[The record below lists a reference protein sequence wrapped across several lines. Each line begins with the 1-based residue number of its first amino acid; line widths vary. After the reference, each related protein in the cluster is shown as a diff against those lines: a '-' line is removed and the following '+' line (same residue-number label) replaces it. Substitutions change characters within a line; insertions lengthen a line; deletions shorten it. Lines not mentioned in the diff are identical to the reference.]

1 MPTNTYFRNFD
12 ARNEQELLHSL
23 VTESIQIYGHDVNY
37 IPRTLVNE
45 DTILGEDSIS
55 EYKDAYS
62 IEMYIKSV
70 DGFEGEG
77 DLISKFGLEIR
88 DQIVFSVAR
97 RAFEGLDIGVRPKEG
112 DLIYFPLTEK
122 LFQIMFVEH
131 ETPFYQT
138 GALPTFDLTCE
149 LFTYSD
155 EKLDTGVE
163 EVDVI
168 EQKQSLVR
176 TFELESVSGTFT
188 EGETVTG
195 GTSSKTAE
203 VARWDASTKYLYL
216 INLTGN
222 FSVGEIITGADSL
235 ATGTYSSSQSTTE
248 TAETLQTI
256 DNSTSDQVSS
266 NKQFEIDADSV
277 FDFSESN
284 PFGDNP

>member
-1 MPTNTYFRNFD
+1 MATSTYFRNFD
-12 ARNEQELLHSL
+12 ARNDQELLHSL
-23 VTESIQIYGHDVNY
+23 TTESIQIHGYDVNY

-62 IEMYIKSV
+62 VEMYIKSV

-77 DLISKFGLEIR
+77 DLVSKFGLEVR
-88 DQIVFSVAR
+88 DQIIFSLSR
-97 RAFEGLDIGVRPKEG
+97 RAWEGLDIGTRPKEG
-112 DLIYFPLTEK
+112 DLIYFGLTNK

-155 EKLDTGVE
+155 EALDTGVDE
-163 EVDVI
+163 IDVI
-168 EQKQSLVR
+168 EQKQSFVR
-176 TFELESVSGTFT
+176 TFELSSVSGTFT
-188 EGETVTG
+188 EGEPVTG
-195 GTSSKTAE
+195 GTSAVTGE
-203 VARWDASTKYLYL
+203 VARWDSSTSYLYL
-216 INLTGN
+216 INMTGN
-222 FSVGEIITGADSL
+222 FTLNEILTGATST
-235 ATGTYSSSQSTTE
+235 ATGTYSTKQTTDE
-248 TAETLQTI
+248 TSETLQTI
-256 DNSTSDQVSS
+256 DDSTSDKVAG

>member
-1 MPTNTYFRNFD
+1 MPTSTYFRNFD
-12 ARNEQELLHSL
+12 ARNDQELLHSL
-23 VTESIQIYGHDVNY
+23 TTESIQIHGYDVNY

-62 IEMYIKSV
+62 VEMFIKSV

-77 DLISKFGLEIR
+77 DLVSKFGLEVR
-88 DQIVFSVAR
+88 DQIIFSMSR
-97 RAFEGLDIGVRPKEG
+97 RAWEGLDIGTRPKEG
-112 DLIYFPLTEK
+112 DLIYFGLTSK

-131 ETPFYQT
+131 ETPFYQA

-155 EKLDTGVE
+155 EKLDTDIDE
-163 EVDVI
+163 IDVI
-168 EQKQSLVR
+168 EQKQSFVR
-176 TFELESVSGTFT
+176 TFELSSVSGTFT

-195 GTSSKTAE
+195 GTSAVTGE
-203 VARWDASTKYLYL
+203 VARWDSSTSYLYL
-216 INLTGN
+216 INMTGN
-222 FSVGEIITGADSL
+222 FTLNEILTGATST
-235 ATGTYSSSQSTTE
+235 ATGTYSTKQTTDE
-248 TAETLQTI
+248 TSETLQTI
-256 DNSTSDQVSS
+256 DSSTSDKVSS

>member
-37 IPRTLVNE
+37 IPRTLVNT

-77 DLISKFGLEIR
+77 DLVSKFGLEIR

-97 RAFEGLDIGVRPKEG
+97 RAWEGLDIGVRPKEG

-155 EKLDTGVE
+155 EKIDTGVE

-203 VARWDASTKYLYL
+203 VARWDSSTSYLYL

-235 ATGTYSSSQSTTE
+235 ATGTYSVAQSTVE

-256 DNSTSDQVSS
+256 DDSTSTQVSS

-284 PFGDNP
+284 PFGENP

>member
-1 MPTNTYFRNFD
+1 MPTSSYFRTFD
-12 ARNEQELLHSL
+12 AKNDQELLHSL
-23 VTESIQIYGHDVNY
+23 VTESIQVTGYDVNY

-62 IEMYIKSV
+62 VEMYIKSV

-77 DLISKFGLEIR
+77 DLVSKFGLEVR
-88 DQIVFSVAR
+88 DQIIFSMSR
-97 RAFEGLDIGVRPKEG
+97 RAWEGLDIGVRPKEG
-112 DLIYFPLTEK
+112 DLIYFGLTSK

-131 ETPFYQT
+131 ETPFYQA

-155 EKLDTGVE
+155 EAMDTGVNE
-163 EVDVI
+163 IDVV
-168 EQKQSLVR
+168 EQKQSFVR
-176 TFELESVSGTFT
+176 TFELTSVSGTFT

-195 GTSSKTAE
+195 GTSAVTGE
-203 VARWDASTKYLYL
+203 VARWDSSTSYLYL
-216 INLTGN
+216 INMTGN
-222 FSVGEIITGADSL
+222 FTLNEILTGASST
-235 ATGTYSSSQSTTE
+235 ATGTYSTKQTTDE
-248 TAETLQTI
+248 TSETLQTI
-256 DNSTSDQVSS
+256 DNSTSDQISS

>member
-1 MPTNTYFRNFD
+1 MPTSSYFRTFD
-12 ARNEQELLHSL
+12 AKNDQELLHSL
-23 VTESIQIYGHDVNY
+23 VTESIQVTGYDVNY

-62 IEMYIKSV
+62 VEMYIKSV

-77 DLISKFGLEIR
+77 DLVSKFGLEVR
-88 DQIVFSVAR
+88 DQIIFSMSR
-97 RAFEGLDIGVRPKEG
+97 RAWEGLDIGVRPKEG
-112 DLIYFPLTEK
+112 DLIYFGLTSK
-122 LFQIMFVEH
+122 LFQILFVEH
-131 ETPFYQT
+131 ETPFYQA

-155 EKLDTGVE
+155 EAMDTGVNE
-163 EVDVI
+163 IDVV
-168 EQKQSLVR
+168 EQKQSFVR
-176 TFELESVSGTFT
+176 TFELTSVSGTFT

-195 GTSSKTAE
+195 GTSAITGE
-203 VARWDASTKYLYL
+203 VARWDSSTSYLYL
-216 INLTGN
+216 INMTGN
-222 FSVGEIITGADSL
+222 FTLNEILTGASST
-235 ATGTYSSSQSTTE
+235 ATGTYSTKQTTDQ
-248 TAETLQTI
+248 TSETLQTI

>member
-1 MPTNTYFRNFD
+1 MPTSSYFRTFD
-12 ARNEQELLHSL
+12 AKNDQELLHSL
-23 VTESIQIYGHDVNY
+23 VTESIQVTGYDVNY

-62 IEMYIKSV
+62 VEMYIKSV

-77 DLISKFGLEIR
+77 DLVSKFGLEVR
-88 DQIVFSVAR
+88 DQIIFSMSR
-97 RAFEGLDIGVRPKEG
+97 RAWEGLDIGVRPKEG
-112 DLIYFPLTEK
+112 DLIYFGLTSK
-122 LFQIMFVEH
+122 LFQILFVEH
-131 ETPFYQT
+131 ETPFYQA

-155 EKLDTGVE
+155 EAMDTGVNE
-163 EVDVI
+163 IDVV
-168 EQKQSLVR
+168 EQKQSFVR
-176 TFELESVSGTFT
+176 TFELTSVSGTFT

-195 GTSSKTAE
+195 GTSAVTGE
-203 VARWDASTKYLYL
+203 VARWDSSTSYLYL
-216 INLTGN
+216 INMTGN
-222 FSVGEIITGADSL
+222 FTLNEILTGASST
-235 ATGTYSSSQSTTE
+235 ATGTYSTKQTTDE
-248 TAETLQTI
+248 TSETLQTI

>member
-77 DLISKFGLEIR
+77 DLVSKFGLEIR

-155 EKLDTGVE
+155 EKIDTGVE

-203 VARWDASTKYLYL
+203 VARWDSSTSYLYL

-235 ATGTYSSSQSTTE
+235 ATGTYSVAQSTVE

-256 DNSTSDQVSS
+256 DDSTSTQVSS

-284 PFGDNP
+284 P

>member
-1 MPTNTYFRNFD
+1 MPTNSYFRTFD
-12 ARNEQELLHSL
+12 ARNDQELLHSI
-23 VTESIQIYGHDVNY
+23 VSESIQVTGYDVNY

-62 IEMYIKSV
+62 VEMFIKSV

-77 DLISKFGLEIR
+77 DLVSKFGLEVR
-88 DQIVFSVAR
+88 DQIIFSMSR
-97 RAFEGLDIGVRPKEG
+97 RAWEGLDIGTRPKEG
-112 DLIYFPLTEK
+112 DLIYFGLTSK

-131 ETPFYQT
+131 ETPFYQA

-155 EKLDTGVE
+155 EKLDTDIDE
-163 EVDVI
+163 IDVI
-168 EQKQSLVR
+168 EQKQSFVR
-176 TFELESVSGTFT
+176 TFELSSVSGTFT

-195 GTSSKTAE
+195 GTSAITGE
-203 VARWDASTKYLYL
+203 VARWDSATSYLYL
-216 INLTGN
+216 INMTGT
-222 FSVGEIITGADSL
+222 FTVGEILTGTTSL
-235 ATGTYSSSQSTTE
+235 ATGTYSTKITTDE
-248 TAETLQTI
+248 TSETLTTI
-256 DNSTSDQVSS
+256 DAGTSEKVSS

>member
-1 MPTNTYFRNFD
+1 MATNSYFRNFD
-12 ARNEQELLHSL
+12 AKNDQELLHSI
-23 VTESIQIYGHDVNY
+23 VTESIKVTGYDVNY

-62 IEMYIKSV
+62 VEMYIKSV

-77 DLISKFGLEIR
+77 DLVSKFGLEIR
-88 DQIVFSVAR
+88 DQIVFSLAR
-97 RAFEGLDIGVRPKEG
+97 RAWEGLDLGIRPKEG
-112 DLIYFPLTEK
+112 DLIYFGLTSK

-131 ETPFYQT
+131 ETPFYQI

-155 EKLDTGVE
+155 EAIDTGIDTI
-163 EVDVI
+163 DVI
-168 EQKQSLVR
+168 EQKQSFVR
-176 TFELESVSGTFT
+176 TFELSSISGTFT

-195 GTSSKTAE
+195 GTSAITGE
-203 VARWDASTKYLYL
+203 VARWDSATSYLYL
-216 INLTGN
+216 INMTGTFTVSEILTGA
-222 FSVGEIITGADSL
+222 TSL
-235 ATGTYSSSQSTTE
+235 ATGTYATKITTDE

-256 DNSTSDQVSS
+256 DDSTSDQASS

-277 FDFSESN
+277 FDFSETN

>member
-77 DLISKFGLEIR
+77 DLVSKFGLEIR

-155 EKLDTGVE
+155 EKIDTGVE

-203 VARWDASTKYLYL
+203 VARWDSSTSYLYL

-235 ATGTYSSSQSTTE
+235 ATGTYSVAQSTVE
-248 TAETLQTI
+248 TAETLKTI
-256 DNSTSDQVSS
+256 DDSTSTQVSS

-284 PFGDNP
+284 PFGENP

>member
-1 MPTNTYFRNFD
+1 MPTNSYFRTFD
-12 ARNEQELLHSL
+12 ARNDQELLHSI
-23 VTESIQIYGHDVNY
+23 VSESIQVTGYDVNY

-62 IEMYIKSV
+62 VEMYIKSV

-77 DLISKFGLEIR
+77 DLVSKFGLEVR
-88 DQIVFSVAR
+88 DQIIFSMSR
-97 RAFEGLDIGVRPKEG
+97 RAWEGLDIGTRPKEG
-112 DLIYFPLTEK
+112 DLIYFGLTSK

-131 ETPFYQT
+131 ETPFYQN

-149 LFTYSD
+149 LFTYS
-155 EKLDTGVE
+155 EEALDTGVDE
-163 EVDVI
+163 IDVI
-168 EQKQSLVR
+168 EKKQSFVR
-176 TFELESVSGTFT
+176 TFELTSVSGTFT

-195 GTSSKTAE
+195 GTSAVTGE
-203 VARWDASTKYLYL
+203 VARWDSSTSYLYL
-216 INLTGN
+216 INMTGN
-222 FSVGEIITGADSL
+222 FTLNEILTGASST
-235 ATGTYSSSQSTTE
+235 ATGTYSTKQTTDE
-248 TAETLQTI
+248 TSETLQTI
-256 DNSTSDQVSS
+256 DNSTSDQISS

>member
-1 MPTNTYFRNFD
+1 MATSTYFRNFD
-12 ARNEQELLHSL
+12 ARNDQELLHSL
-23 VTESIQIYGHDVNY
+23 TTESIQIHGYDVNY
-37 IPRTLVNE
+37 IPRTLINE

-62 IEMYIKSV
+62 VEMYIKSV

-77 DLISKFGLEIR
+77 DLVSKFGLEVR
-88 DQIVFSVAR
+88 DQIIFSLSR
-97 RAFEGLDIGVRPKEG
+97 RAWEGLDIGTRPKEG
-112 DLIYFPLTEK
+112 DLIYFGLTNK

-155 EKLDTGVE
+155 ETLDTGVDE
-163 EVDVI
+163 IDVI
-168 EQKQSLVR
+168 EQKQSFVR
-176 TFELESVSGTFT
+176 TFELSSVSGTFT

-195 GTSSKTAE
+195 GTSAVTGE
-203 VARWDASTKYLYL
+203 VARWDSSTSYLYL
-216 INLTGN
+216 INMTGN
-222 FSVGEIITGADSL
+222 FTLNEILTGATST
-235 ATGTYSSSQSTTE
+235 ATGTYSTKQTTDE
-248 TAETLQTI
+248 TSETLQTI
-256 DNSTSDQVSS
+256 DDSTSDKVAG

>member
-1 MPTNTYFRNFD
+1 MPTNSYFRNFD
-12 ARNEQELLHSL
+12 AKNEQELLHSL
-23 VTESIQIYGHDVNY
+23 VSEAIQIYGHDVSY

-55 EYKDAYS
+55 EYKDAHS
-62 IEMYIKSV
+62 VEMFIKSV

-77 DLISKFGLEIR
+77 DLISKFGLEVR
-88 DQIVFSVAR
+88 DQIVFSLAR
-97 RAFEGLDIGVRPKEG
+97 RAWEGLDIGTRPKEG

-155 EKLDTGVE
+155 EKIDTGIE

-176 TFELESVSGTFT
+176 TFELTSVSGTFT

-203 VARWDASTKYLYL
+203 VARWDSSTSYLYL

-222 FSVGEIITGADSL
+222 FTIGEIVTGADSL
-235 ATGTYSSSQSTTE
+235 ATGTYSVAQTTTE
-248 TAETLQTI
+248 TTETLQTI
-256 DNSTSDQVSS
+256 DDSTSTQVSS

-277 FDFSESN
+277 FDFTESN
-284 PFGDNP
+284 PFGENP